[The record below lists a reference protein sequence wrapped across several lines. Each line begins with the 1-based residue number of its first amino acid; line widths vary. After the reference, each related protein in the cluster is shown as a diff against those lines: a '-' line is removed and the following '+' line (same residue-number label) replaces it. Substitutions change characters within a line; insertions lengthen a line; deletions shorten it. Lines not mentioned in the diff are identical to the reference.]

1 MIDFKKGILMYAF
14 LVMLVI
20 YPRPP
25 PKAEAWSVSGH
36 EIIASRAC
44 RIFPG
49 PWGRFFRYYEW
60 LINETVSYPDT
71 FYKGRDPT
79 ESPRHYVN
87 LEVWSPDRP
96 EAGTLP
102 FAVEEYARSMSKA
115 IGACDWNRVLL
126 DAGRLSHYVSDICQP
141 YHCTVNYDPKSKSG
155 IGLHAVLDG
164 ALTNHLPKIRLVS
177 AVEAQ
182 VIANYTEYAL
192 FLARQSYGF
201 LTEINHTLIDQDKS
215 WSPRLTEIVE
225 NRTNTAIMAT
235 VNIWHTTVLA
245 SNASAL
251 MLPDN
256 RELSIVAISTLQT
269 IDVSHGGV
277 FKFTVTDL
285 LGVKTSSQIRADVAG
300 IALET
305 ESYRDLSDP
314 LGSYSTL
321 LPANK
326 FANLGAIAEFT
337 VIAERQGYVSARL
350 VQSVRLAGQL
360 TSLPDHLIY
369 VSIIAAFLM
378 FLSFV
383 LLLRQYR
390 KQLPT

>member
-1 MIDFKKGILMYAF
+1 M
-14 LVMLVI
+14 
-20 YPRPP
+20 
-25 PKAEAWSVSGH
+25 
-36 EIIASRAC
+36 
-44 RIFPG
+44 
-49 PWGRFFRYYEW
+49 
-60 LINETVSYPDT
+60 
-71 FYKGRDPT
+71 
-79 ESPRHYVN
+79 
-87 LEVWSPDRP
+87 
-96 EAGTLP
+96 
-102 FAVEEYARSMSKA
+102 
-115 IGACDWNRVLL
+115 
-126 DAGRLSHYVSDICQP
+126 
-141 YHCTVNYDPKSKSG
+141 
-155 IGLHAVLDG
+155 LDG

-235 VNIWHTTVLA
+235 VNIWHTTVLV
-245 SNASAL
+245 SNASAPI
-251 MLPDN
+251 LPDN